1 MSRPAH
7 LEPSKLGTKEYWD
20 ALYTTEIAN
29 HAHDPADTGTAWF
42 DDSDAETKLLEFLE
56 DPERARELG
65 LDTATTSFLD
75 LGTGNGALL
84 FALRDAGWEGP
95 MLGVDYSAQ
104 SVRFARRIER
114 ARRIPPA
121 STSSGEER
129 ARKGEEGDNDN
140 NRQDDIGN
148 DEGEE
153 EEKADVHFV
162 EHDILHT
169 PATAL
174 LDPRFAT
181 SVTEGWD
188 VILDKGTFD
197 AISLSA
203 ETLDGDVHT
212 NNGVAAAN
220 TSNTSTITTTNTTS
234 PRRVNEA
241 YGTRILPLVR
251 EGGIFL
257 ITSCNWTEAELKS
270 WFEGDGAVQEIPTTP
285 TTSNPAPDP
294 NENNTTGN
302 GNEEQQQQ
310 EKQKEYWGFEV
321 VGRVEYRSF
330 SFGGVKGQ
338 TISSL
343 CFRKV
348 RKSR

>member
-1 MSRPAH
+1 MTRPAH

-42 DDSDAETKLLEFLE
+42 DDSDAEVKLLEFLE

-114 ARRIPPA
+114 TRRLPPA
-121 STSSGEER
+121 PTSNGEER
-129 ARKGEEGDNDN
+129 DTEGRKGGNDN
-140 NRQDDIGN
+140 HRQDDVED

-153 EEKADVHFV
+153 VDVHFV

-203 ETLDGDVHT
+203 ETLDGDAHT
-212 NNGVAAAN
+212 NNGIATNIN
-220 TSNTSTITTTNTTS
+220 TSNTNTTTNRAS

-270 WFEGDGAVQEIPTTP
+270 WFEGDGAVQETPTT
-285 TTSNPAPDP
+285 TITSNPAPDP
-294 NENNTTGN
+294 NENTTGN

>member
-1 MSRPAH
+1 MARPAH

-56 DPERARELG
+56 EPERAVELG

-84 FALRDAGWEGP
+84 FALRDAGWDGP

-114 ARRIPPA
+114 ARRTPA
-121 STSSGEER
+121 DERGINGEKDEDDNGDIAKEDIEREER
-129 ARKGEEGDNDN
+129 EEDEENDDVGGEV
-140 NRQDDIGN
+140 
-148 DEGEE
+148 
-153 EEKADVHFV
+153 DVHFA

-169 PATAL
+169 PAMAL
-174 LDPRFAT
+174 LDARFSP
-181 SVTEGWD
+181 SVAAAGWD
-188 VILDKGTFD
+188 VVLDKGTFD

-203 ETLDGDVHT
+203 ETLDG
-212 NNGVAAAN
+212 AATA
-220 TSNTSTITTTNTTS
+220 TATTTAVTNDS
-234 PRRVNEA
+234 SARPRRVHEA
-241 YGTRILPLVR
+241 YGARVLPLVR
-251 EGGIFL
+251 EGGLFL
-257 ITSCNWTEAELKS
+257 ITSCNWTEEELRS
-270 WFEGDGAVQEIPTTP
+270 WFEGDGALQMIPTSASTLGGH
-285 TTSNPAPDP
+285 
-294 NENNTTGN
+294 ENGNGNGNGN
-302 GNEEQQQQ
+302 GNEEQQQ
-310 EKQKEYWGFEV
+310 EIYWGFEV

-348 RKSR
+348 RKSSR

>member
-1 MSRPAH
+1 MGRALANSRFLFSSPPH
-7 LEPSKLGTKEYWD
+7 SWD

-42 DDSDAETKLLEFLE
+42 DDSDAEAKLLEFLE
-56 DPERARELG
+56 APGRARDLG
-65 LDTATTSFLD
+65 LDAATTSFLD

-84 FALRDAGWEGP
+84 FALRDAGWAGP

-104 SVRFARRIER
+104 SVRFARRVER
-114 ARRIPPA
+114 ARRLSPREGG
-121 STSSGEER
+121 GEGGGEHDDDENDG
-129 ARKGEEGDNDN
+129 RKEEDTA
-140 NRQDDIGN
+140 GN

-153 EEKADVHFV
+153 EVDVHFA

-169 PATAL
+169 PATTL
-174 LDPRFAT
+174 LDPRFAS
-181 SVTEGWD
+181 SVGDGWD

-203 ETLDGDVHT
+203 ETLDAADA
-212 NNGVAAAN
+212 NNNNTTATTAAA
-220 TSNTSTITTTNTTS
+220 TADESPR

-251 EGGIFL
+251 EGGLFL
-257 ITSCNWTEAELKS
+257 ITSCNWTEAELRG
-270 WFEGDGAVQEIPTTP
+270 WFEGDGALQEM
-285 TTSNPAPDP
+285 PASSAALGGTE
-294 NENNTTGN
+294 NETENGNGN
-302 GNEEQQQQ
+302 GNEGQRQRQQQQ
-310 EKQKEYWGFEV
+310 QQQQQTYWGFEV

>member
-1 MSRPAH
+1 MTRPAH

-42 DDSDAETKLLEFLE
+42 DDSDAEVKLLEFLE
-56 DPERARELG
+56 DPERAHELG

-114 ARRIPPA
+114 ARRLPPA
-121 STSSGEER
+121 STSNGEER
-129 ARKGEEGDNDN
+129 DKEGKEGDNDS
-140 NRQDDIGN
+140 NRQDDKG
-148 DEGEE
+148 DDGGEE
-153 EEKADVHFV
+153 EVDVHFV

-174 LDPRFAT
+174 LDARFAP
-181 SVTEGWD
+181 SVTDGWD

-203 ETLDGDVHT
+203 ETLDGDAHT
-212 NNGVAAAN
+212 NDGIAAN
-220 TSNTSTITTTNTTS
+220 TNATTNTTS

-270 WFEGDGAVQEIPTTP
+270 WFEGDGAVQEIPATP
-285 TTSNPAPDP
+285 SASNPTPVS
-294 NENNTTGN
+294 N
-302 GNEEQQQQ
+302 GNSNEGQQQ
-310 EKQKEYWGFEV
+310 EYWGLEV